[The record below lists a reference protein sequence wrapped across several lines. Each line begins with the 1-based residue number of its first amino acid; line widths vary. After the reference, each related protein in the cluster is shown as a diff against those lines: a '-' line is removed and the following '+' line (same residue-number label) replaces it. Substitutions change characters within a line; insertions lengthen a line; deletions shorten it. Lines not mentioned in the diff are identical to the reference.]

1 MKIVILAA
9 GYATR
14 LYPLTEHFPKPLLDV
29 GGRTILDRL
38 LDRIRADL
46 PNEACWLVSNRRF
59 AAPFEQWAAQRGDPC
74 LRVLDDGSTAPENR
88 LGAIGDLAF
97 ALERMGGP
105 DDLFVVAAD
114 NIFEFPIGDLIAAFR
129 RSPGVW
135 VCVHQVTDPARQRR
149 TGIAELAPDGRVMGF
164 EEKPAAPRSCWA
176 VPPLY
181 CFDRVSAAR
190 VREYLAEGRSPDS
203 PGRFIEWLV
212 PRVEV
217 RAVRVRGT
225 IHDIGTIESLEAC
238 RRHYAGA
245 AYG

>member
-14 LYPLTEHFPKPLLDV
+14 LYPLTEYFPKPLLEV

-38 LDRIRADL
+38 LDQTRGEL
-46 PNEACWLVSNRRF
+46 PTEECLLISNRRF
-59 AAPFEQWAAQRGDPC
+59 AAAFERWAAQRSDPR

-97 ALERMGGP
+97 AMERMGEP
-105 DDLFVVAAD
+105 DDLFVAAAD
-114 NIFEFPIGDLIAAFR
+114 NIFEFPLGDLISAFR

-135 VCVHQVTDPARQRR
+135 VCVHEVTDPARQRR
-149 TGIAELAPDGRVMGF
+149 TGIAELAPDGRLIGF
-164 EEKPAAPRSCWA
+164 EEKPASPRSCWA

-181 CFDRVSAAR
+181 CFDRGAAAR
-190 VREYLAEGRSPDS
+190 VKEYLAEGRSPDS
-203 PGRFIEWLV
+203 PGRFIEWLA

-225 IHDIGTIESLEAC
+225 IHDIGTMESLEAC
-238 RRHYAGA
+238 RRHFAGA
-245 AYG
+245 ARG